1 MLPIFNGL
9 RDINF
14 LSTLVRMLLATLC
27 GALIGLERSYKNRPA
42 GFRTHMLVCIG
53 ACVASLTGHYI
64 YLGLQY
70 PADISRIG
78 AQVITGLGF
87 IGAGTI
93 IVTKK
98 QTVKGLT
105 TAAGLWAA
113 GIAGLAIG
121 AGFYEGGI
129 LASGLILLVEVCF
142 ANTGSRIRREPSI
155 QILLTYDHTVALDKV
170 LRYCKDL
177 RMTITNLQVTS
188 INGSEEVSYS
198 AQLTLRPNKNVNHD
212 MLLTRIHSIT
222 GIVSAEIL

>member
-64 YLGLQY
+64 YLELHY
-70 PADISRIG
+70 PAHISRIG
-78 AQVITGLGF
+78 AQVVTGLGF

-105 TAAGLWAA
+105 TAA
-113 GIAGLAIG
+113 
-121 AGFYEGGI
+121 
-129 LASGLILLVEVCF
+129 GLILLVEVCF

-170 LRYCKDL
+170 LRY
-177 RMTITNLQVTS
+177 
-188 INGSEEVSYS
+188 
-198 AQLTLRPNKNVNHD
+198 
-212 MLLTRIHSIT
+212 
-222 GIVSAEIL
+222 